1 MLSRAL
7 NSPNE
12 ILLEE
17 ARRVLYYLVLTK
29 SLGPRYSRDG
39 PANVYGLS
47 DSDWAVR
54 RSTSGFAFFLAGAV
68 IAYMS
73 KKQPTIAMSSTEA
86 EIMAASQACLE
97 AVYLRSL
104 LASMGFAP
112 SASTDLFVDNKGA
125 IDLSRDYISNERTKH
140 IERRHLKIREMVM
153 EAVVNVKYVAS
164 HLNIADIFTKP
175 LDKKQFGF
183 LRDKLFGI

>member
-7 NSPNE
+7 NTPNA

-29 SLGPRYSRDG
+29 DLGPRYTRGSPINLTG
-39 PANVYGLS
+39 MT

-97 AVYLRSL
+97 ALYLRAL
-104 LASMGFAP
+104 LTDLGCAP
-112 SASTDLFVDNKGA
+112 ALPTDLFVDNKGA
-125 IDLSRDYISNERTKH
+125 IDMAHDYISNERTKH
-140 IERRHLKIREMVM
+140 IDR
-153 EAVVNVKYVAS
+153 AS
-164 HLNIADIFTKP
+164 PSQDPRARQGVGGQRQVCGLTP
-175 LDKKQFGF
+175 
-183 LRDKLFGI
+183 